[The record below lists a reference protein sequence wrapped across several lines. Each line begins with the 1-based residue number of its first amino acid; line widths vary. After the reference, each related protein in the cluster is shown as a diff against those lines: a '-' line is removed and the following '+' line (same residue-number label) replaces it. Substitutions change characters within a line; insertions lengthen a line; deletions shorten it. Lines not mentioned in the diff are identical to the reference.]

1 MSASARIAASRSAV
15 PTGTV
20 DLPTT
25 RSPWRDVRQQGVDGG
40 VDVREVG
47 GDLALELRR
56 AHADEVHLGALHV
69 GDVVGERQPAG
80 GERLVEQLGQTGL
93 EERRVTRREGV
104 DLGLVGVDTDDLVAE
119 RGHARCVDGTEV
131 PASDN

>member
-1 MSASARIAASRSAV
+1 M

-25 RSPWRDVRQQGVDGG
+25 RSPGRDVRQEGVDGG

-47 GDLALELRR
+47 GDLTLELRC
-56 AHADEVHLGALHV
+56 AHADEVHVGALHV
-69 GDVVGERQPAG
+69 GDVVGELQPAG
-80 GERLVEQLGQTGL
+80 GQGLLEQLGQAGL
-93 EERRVTRREGV
+93 VERRVTRREGV

-119 RGHARCVDGTEV
+119 CGHARCVDGTEV
-131 PASDN
+131 PAADN